1 MIDNIFVDTNILVY
15 AHDLDAGDKHEEAQ
29 RIVSELWETK
39 NGVLSTQVIQELYVT
54 LTKKVLHPIE
64 KVTAR
69 RILQRYFTWQVII
82 NDPAIIMRASDI
94 EEAYKLS
101 FLDALIVSAA
111 YAKNVTTI
119 LTEDLN
125 HGQYIEGI
133 LIQNPFL

>member
-1 MIDNIFVDTNILVY
+1 MSDNIFVDTNILVY

-39 NGVLSTQVIQELYVT
+39 NGVLSTQVIQELYVA
-54 LTKKVLHPIE
+54 LTKKVLHAIE

-69 RILQRYFTWQVII
+69 RILQRYFAWQVII
-82 NDPAIIMRASDI
+82 PDPMIIVQASDI
-94 EEAYKLS
+94 EEAYHLS
-101 FLDALIVSAA
+101 FRDALIVSAA
-111 YAKNVTTI
+111 YTKNVVTI

-133 LIQNPFL
+133 LIQNPFI